1 MTVEPTAGDA
11 PGGAGARGAP
21 PLLELDGVSLAYWIR
36 RGLLRSEA
44 VRALEQVSLVLRRGE
59 AVAVVG
65 ESGSGKTTLAR
76 AVLRLAP
83 VTAGRLHFDGRDI
96 TALPERELHDFRRR
110 VQAVFQD
117 PYASLSPYMRV
128 FDLVE
133 EPLVVQR
140 VRPRARRRDRVLD
153 ALDQAKLRPVAE
165 FLDVYPHTLSGGQ
178 RQRVNIARAM
188 VLEPELLIADEPV
201 SMIDASSRAEILSLL
216 RELQERRGLTL
227 LTITHD
233 LASARHFADRIA
245 VMYLGRVVE
254 VGAAR
259 SVVGAPKHPYTRG
272 LLAAVPQPDP
282 GNRHRLRKVI
292 EGEPP
297 SALSVPSGCPFHTR
311 CPEAMPGVCDV
322 AFPAFTRHD
331 DDHEVACHLYGP
343 A

>member
-1 MTVEPTAGDA
+1 VTVA
-11 PGGAGARGAP
+11 GGAARDGAP
-21 PLLELDGVSLAYWIR
+21 AGTPGATPLLELDRVSLYYWIR

-44 VRALEQVSLVLRRGE
+44 VRALEQVSLVMRRGE

-83 VTAGRLHFDGRDI
+83 PTGGRLAFDGRDI
-96 TALPERELHDFRRR
+96 TSLPERELHDFRRR

-140 VRPRARRRDRVLD
+140 VPSREGRRDRVLD
-153 ALDQAKLRPVAE
+153 ALDQVKLRPVGE

-188 VLEPELLIADEPV
+188 VLDPELLVADEPV

-216 RELQERRGLTL
+216 RELQERRDLTL

-254 VGAAR
+254 VGTAKR
-259 SVVGAPKHPYTRG
+259 VVGAPKHPYTRG
-272 LLAAVPQPDP
+272 LLAAVPEPDP
-282 GNRHRLRKVI
+282 SNRHRLRSVI

-297 SALSVPSGCPFHTR
+297 SALRVPSGCPFHTR
-311 CPEAMPGVCDV
+311 CPEAMPGVCEV
-322 AFPAFTRHD
+322 AFPPVTRD
-331 DDHEVACHLYGP
+331 EDGHEVACHLYPPG
-343 A
+343 